1 MFMRHRRLKQFDRE
15 LWTKNDF
22 DWQSG
27 IIDIFFVRYWM
38 ISDFFFEMGFKTY
51 DY

>member
-1 MFMRHRRLKQFDRE
+1 MRHRRLKQFDRE